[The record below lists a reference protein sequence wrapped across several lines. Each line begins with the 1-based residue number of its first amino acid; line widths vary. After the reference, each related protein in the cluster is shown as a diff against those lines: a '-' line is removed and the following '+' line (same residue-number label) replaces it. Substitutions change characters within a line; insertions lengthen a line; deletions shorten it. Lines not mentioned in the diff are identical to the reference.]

1 MKNYTIREISEM
13 FGLPS
18 STLRYYES
26 EGPFQKYPNPLPD
39 NVYTVMNMLN
49 VLNVSTVSNA
59 QE

>member
-1 MKNYTIREISEM
+1 MKNYTIREISEITKVKD
-13 FGLPS
+13 S
-18 STLRYYES
+18 
-26 EGPFQKYPNPLPD
+26 FQKCPNPLPD